1 MYSSAECKAQ
11 RSRSGPLRVSL
22 LCLFCLVSSWPH
34 TLALSDPAVPPAFVD
49 VSREAQLSYRHV
61 SGTLPIRH
69 IAETMGSGG
78 GFLDYDNDGWQDVYL
93 VNGGTRPGIRVAI
106 SAKNQLFR
114 NHRDG
119 TFTDV
124 TTAVGVGDPSYGM
137 GCAFAD
143 YDNDG
148 FVDIYVTNLGPNVM
162 YHNNGDGTFTDVTQ
176 KAGLGDPLW
185 STSAAFGDYDGDGYL
200 DLYVCNYLKVP
211 FAVSSAITCP
221 YSYNGVPNTL
231 YRNRGDG
238 TFEEATAQARV
249 REDSSYSKSLGV
261 IWLDAD
267 NDGDLDLYVANDT
280 TANFL
285 FENRGD
291 GTFEDISLVSGT
303 AFGESG
309 APQAGM
315 GVDAADLNGNGL
327 FNIFVTNYS
336 LQHNALYWN
345 EGSGIFIDRVV
356 DSRLAGPS
364 YLPLGF
370 GANFF
375 DYDNDG
381 FVDLFVGNGH
391 VLENTKEVSPST
403 AYRQLNQLFRHLGQG
418 RFVEVSSQAGA
429 YFSRKNV
436 RRGSATGDFNNDGKV
451 DLLVTNNNDGADLL
465 ENRTAGANH
474 WLKLKLEGTH
484 CNRDAVGAKVTLTA
498 GNYRRTQEV
507 RAGNSYLSQSDLRLH
522 FGVGNR
528 TSIDSLQVSWPCG
541 KKQRLAPI
549 KELDQIIR
557 IQEK

>member
-1 MYSSAECKAQ
+1 MSQEAK
-11 RSRSGPLRVSL
+11 L
-22 LCLFCLVSSWPH
+22 LF
-34 TLALSDPAVPPAFVD
+34 F
-49 VSREAQLSYRHV
+49 HV
-61 SGTLPIRH
+61 NGASPQKYIV
-69 IAETMGSGG
+69 ETVGSGA
-78 GFLDYDNDGWQDVYL
+78 GFLDYDNDGWMDVYF
-93 VNGGTRPGIRVAI
+93 VNGGPTPTTVPAV
-106 SAKNQLFR
+106 SAANQLFR
-114 NHRDG
+114 NNRDG
-119 TFTDV
+119 TFTEV
-124 TTAVGVGDPSYGM
+124 TEKAGVGDTSYGV

-148 FVDIYVTNLGPNVM
+148 FVDICVTNVGPNVM
-162 YHNNGDGTFTDVTQ
+162 YHNN
-176 KAGLGDPLW
+176 
-185 STSAAFGDYDGDGYL
+185 
-200 DLYVCNYLKVP
+200 
-211 FAVSSAITCP
+211 
-221 YSYNGVPNTL
+221 
-231 YRNRGDG
+231 
-238 TFEEATAQARV
+238 
-249 REDSSYSKSLGV
+249 
-261 IWLDAD
+261 
-267 NDGDLDLYVANDT
+267 
-280 TANFL
+280 
-285 FENRGD
+285 GD

-309 APQAGM
+309 APRAGM

-345 EGSGIFIDRVV
+345 EGSGVFIDRAV

-403 AYRQLNQLFRHLGQG
+403 EYRQLNQLFRHLGQG

-436 RRGSATGDFNNDGKV
+436 RLGSATGDFNNDGKM

-474 WLKLKLEGTH
+474 WLKLNLEGTH

-498 GNYRRTQEV
+498 GDYRLTQEV

-528 TSIDSLQVSWPCG
+528 TCINSLQVSWSCG

-549 KELDQIIR
+549 KELGQIIH